1 MPLLEVVLSVQ
12 SSRYHLLDGQI
23 LIYLF
28 IPRDSVA
35 YIHYLSFHSFVT
47 HFRAL
52 HSVIVNFLDTHS
64 QVHINLNFL
73 KLGIAYV
80 DRARSTSDRSLIA
93 PIYYTY
99 CQNYLVLLGL
109 ASSSYCSTHSCH
121 YRGSEFWNCDSQ
133 SMSLLFKHLRI
144 HQVFGANTD
153 VGKTLLTSALVRASA
168 ALGNDV
174 YYLKPVSTGPM
185 SDADDELSIPPV

>member
-109 ASSSYCSTHSCH
+109 ASSSYCSTHPCY
-121 YRGSEFWNCDSQ
+121 YRGSKFWNCDSEHVAPIQ
-133 SMSLLFKHLRI
+133 
-144 HQVFGANTD
+144 
-153 VGKTLLTSALVRASA
+153 TSPDTS
-168 ALGNDV
+168 
-174 YYLKPVSTGPM
+174 
-185 SDADDELSIPPV
+185 SIRSKY